1 MNRGRPKGA
10 KADKTVLLDYRT
22 WIIEYDATAFP
33 SVTFN
38 LKKKGSKHTAYC
50 SALESALKIM
60 YNEMLA
66 DYVNRQNDY
75 GAKFTDLANAISQAK
90 SEIVKALNTPNF
102 DKFIKK
108 DRNENKE
115 EGME

>member
-1 MNRGRPKGA
+1 MKRGRPQGA
-10 KADKTVLLDYRT
+10 KANKTVLLNYRT

-33 SVTFN
+33 SVCYV
-38 LKKKGSKHTAYC
+38 LKKKGTKNVAYC
-50 SALESALKIM
+50 STLESALKIL
-60 YNEMLA
+60 YNEMLG
-66 DYVNRQNDY
+66 DYVNRVNDY